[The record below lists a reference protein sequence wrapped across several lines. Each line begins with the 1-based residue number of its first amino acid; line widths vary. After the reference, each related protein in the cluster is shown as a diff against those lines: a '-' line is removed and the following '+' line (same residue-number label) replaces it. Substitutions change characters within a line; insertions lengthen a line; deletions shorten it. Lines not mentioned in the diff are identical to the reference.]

1 MAKLEARLQSK
12 EIELEQARMTAKE
25 EKEMLDAHVTQLEQ
39 SLVTTEQTIESLSK
53 QIEKKDLESDE
64 MKARFE
70 KERELFEK
78 QIDAS
83 KECLME
89 LIASSKEDKLRFEQE
104 SQELRRQL
112 VSIQEE
118 VQRASIDEKRM
129 FKEDSQELQRQLLSI
144 QAEVQKQA
152 ETAKNAN
159 AAPVVLPR
167 SLEDRLD
174 NLQKELA
181 NNTRSFVTRVE
192 NMEQEEEKQR
202 TFALQRQ
209 LSSATK
215 IEDRLDTLQ
224 KEVENAKSLNDKSS
238 HQTQHRGG
246 GIIQEEEED
255 DDELFDTYVSTKPR
269 HNRRTGGRGGSVR
282 PEDDQM
288 RDDLEEL
295 DTSYSHESDI
305 TASAL
310 GELTEEQR
318 LALENL
324 DLSGDKDQIEA
335 MLRKV
340 PGLTRNQ
347 VQLLV
352 DVATSLAV

>member
-1 MAKLEARLQSK
+1 
-12 EIELEQARMTAKE
+12 MTAKE

-39 SLVTTEQTIESLSK
+39 SLITTEQTVESLSK

-89 LIASSKEDKLRFEQE
+89 LIASSKEDKVRFEQE

-118 VQRASIDEKRM
+118 VQKASIDEKRM
-129 FKEDSQELQRQLLSI
+129 FKEDSQELQKQLLSI

-152 ETAKNAN
+152 ETAKNNAN

-202 TFALQRQ
+202 QC
-209 LSSATK
+209 
-215 IEDRLDTLQ
+215 
-224 KEVENAKSLNDKSS
+224 KEVGNAKSFNKSYQ
-238 HQTQHRGG
+238 QTQHRGG
-246 GIIQEEEED
+246 GIIQEEEDE

-269 HNRRTGGRGGSVR
+269 HNQRTGGHGGSSAR

-318 LALENL
+318 FALENL
-324 DLSGDKDQIEA
+324 DLSGDKDEIES

-340 PGLTRNQ
+340 SGLTRNQ

-352 DVATSLAV
+352 DVASSLAE